1 MTYLTIRT
9 PEFTPYKYY
18 NSIFRPLS
26 FYSKPT
32 EAKWKPSSDITE
44 TKDGYV
50 VRTELPGVSKEDV
63 SISVKDNL
71 LTITG
76 EKRQEDTDES
86 QNYRRKENRYG
97 SFERSFSLPP
107 KVVADSIN
115 AEFTNGVLTLSIP
128 KPEEA
133 KSIEIPIDTDSS
145 GE

>member
-1 MTYLTIRT
+1 MTYITIRK

-44 TKDGYV
+44 TRDGYM

-63 SISVKDNL
+63 SITVKDNL
-71 LTITG
+71 LTIAG
-76 EKRQEDTDES
+76 EKCQEDTDES

-107 KVVADSIN
+107 KVLPDSIN

-133 KSIEIPIDTDSS
+133 KSREIPIDTGSS